1 MSILGISDRVDSGT
15 NKARFFLRVFMPSVV
30 LVFAAALLVGC
41 QKPDLRL
48 PPTTVEITDAA
59 QTDVPI
65 YFELVS
71 TLDGMVN
78 ATIRAQVSGYLISQN
93 YKEGEQ
99 VKKGQVL
106 FEIDPRTFQA
116 AYNQAKARW
125 DQARANLNRIK
136 PLAAQNAVSQKDLDD
151 AIGAEASTKADY
163 DKAALELGFTR
174 IISPI
179 DGIAGIAKAQIGN
192 LVGPGST
199 EELTTVST
207 VNPIKAYVSV
217 SEQQY
222 LKMMEWKKE
231 YPQSGKVPL
240 ELILADGS
248 TFPHTGEF
256 AFADREVDART
267 GTIKVAA
274 VFPNPESI
282 LRPGQFARV
291 RAKLGTRKNAVVI
304 PQRAVKEV
312 QGRYLVGIVG
322 PESKVTIKEVKASQ
336 QYGQLWIIDEGL
348 QPGEK
353 VIAEG
358 IQKVKDGMAVV
369 TKPYV
374 MPPQP
379 SEEGAKGAAQ
389 PEEGKTPEQSPA
401 AKPNP
406 DKVGSHG

>member
-1 MSILGISDRVDSGT
+1 MNILGISNRVDLRTDRV
-15 NKARFFLRVFMPSVV
+15 AVFHRILIPI
-30 LVFAAALLVGC
+30 LVGLAASILICSC

-48 PPTTVEITDAA
+48 PPTTVEVTEVM
-59 QTDVPI
+59 QQDVPVN
-65 YFELVS
+65 FELVS
-71 TLDGMVN
+71 SLDGMVN

-151 AIGAEASTKADY
+151 AIGTEASTKADY

-174 IISPI
+174 ITSPI
-179 DGIAGIAKAQIGN
+179 DGIAGIAKAQMGN
-192 LVGPGST
+192 LVGPGQI

-217 SEQQY
+217 SEQAY
-222 LKMMEWKKE
+222 LKMQEWKAKNPKAE
-231 YPQSGKVPL
+231 KVSL
-240 ELILADGS
+240 ELILSDGS
-248 TFPHTGEF
+248 TFPNKGEF
-256 AFADREVDART
+256 AFADREVDSRT
-267 GTIKVAA
+267 GTIRVAA
-274 VFPNPESI
+274 IFPNPDSI

-291 RAKLGTRKNAVVI
+291 KALLGTRKDAIVI

-312 QGRYLVGIVG
+312 QGRFLVGIVG
-322 PESKVTIKEVKASQ
+322 ADNKVSIKEVKAGQ
-336 QYGQLWIIDEGL
+336 QYGQLWVIDDGL
-348 QPGEK
+348 KPGEK

-358 IQKVKDGMAVV
+358 IQKVKDGMTVV
-369 TKPYV
+369 TKPFV
-374 MPPQP
+374 MPPETGDTGQ
-379 SEEGAKGAAQ
+379 KGSAQ
-389 PEEGKTPEQSPA
+389 PKAENKPDA
-401 AKPNP
+401 APSTQPDP